1 MSYSRYNTT
10 TANKTTIRTPKD
22 YSPVTGIC
30 TVCIDQCPG
39 PCEIGRAAVIGP
51 EVLYPTERATSQ
63 AASEKDYPVDF
74 SHLNI
79 NGRCFGTFGTEPGR
93 LAYSHADL
101 SCEIGLGPDKIKLK
115 APYIFPAMAKL
126 NWQGYYGGAALSG
139 VMAVIGEDMPTTDPE
154 AVIQDGKVVELPRLK
169 QMHDAFYRLS
179 DGYGALFI
187 QANPDD
193 ERLQLLEYAIGTVGF
208 EAVEL
213 KMAQAAKGI
222 QGMGKVPSLEKAL
235 QLKQM
240 GYEIHPDPEDPKV
253 RKTCEDGTAEPFYKI
268 GKLPEWNEDSLK
280 KRVSDLRSLG
290 AKFVALKT
298 GPFRTADTARFMA
311 MASASGVDLVT
322 IDTAGGG
329 TGNSPIRMMN
339 EWGYPA
345 VYMQSNLNRIC
356 EKMKERHLPLPA
368 IAIAGGFAFEDQIFK
383 GLALGAPHTGIIG
396 IGRAAM
402 AAAMV
407 GETAGLQ
414 LQGKTADEIGE
425 LAVLKGRFGDAADA
439 IPSGA
444 LGVYN
449 FIQKTNTGLRQLMAL
464 CRTYTL
470 NQISNK
476 DLLALTQEAAR
487 ITGLPMATDQDWE
500 EVDEILERASE

>member
-1 MSYSRYNTT
+1 VSYSRYNSSTT
-10 TANKTTIRTPKD
+10 NKTTIRTPKD

-39 PCEIGRAAVIGP
+39 PCEIGQSAIKGP

-79 NGRCFGTFGTEPGR
+79 NGRCFGAFGTEPDQLG
-93 LAYSHADL
+93 YSHADL
-101 SCEIGLGPDKIKLK
+101 SCEIGMGQNKIKLK

-126 NWQGYYGGAALSG
+126 NWQGYYGGAALAG

-154 AVIQDGKVVELPRLK
+154 AVIQNGKVVDLPRLK
-169 QMHDAFYRLS
+169 KMHEAFYRYS
-179 DGYGALFI
+179 EGYGALFI

-193 ERLQLLEYAIGTVGF
+193 DRLQLLEYAITKVGF
-208 EAVEL
+208 NAVEL

-222 QGMGKVPSLEKAL
+222 QGMGKVPTLEKAL
-235 QLKQM
+235 ELKKM
-240 GYEIHPDPEDPKV
+240 GYDVQPDPEDAQVQQDCKN
-253 RKTCEDGTAEPFYKI
+253 GSAAPFYKI
-268 GKLPEWNEDSLK
+268 GRLPDWNEEWLI
-280 KRVSDLRSLG
+280 KRVKDLRSLG

-298 GPFRTADTARFMA
+298 GPFRTADTARFLI
-311 MASASGVDLVT
+311 MASKAGVDLVT
-322 IDTAGGG
+322 VDTAGGG

-345 VYMQSNLNRIC
+345 VYMQRNINEIC
-356 EKMKERHLPLPA
+356 EKMTGKGMPLPA

-383 GLALGAPHTGIIG
+383 GLALGSPHTNIIG

-407 GETAGLQ
+407 GETVGLKI
-414 LQGKTADEIGE
+414 QGLSADELGE
-425 LAVLKGRFGDAADA
+425 LAVLKGRFGKEAEKIPAGA
-439 IPSGA
+439 I
-444 LGVYN
+444 GVYN
-449 FIQKTNTGLRQLMAL
+449 YVQKTNTGLQQLMAL

-470 NQISNK
+470 DQISRK
-476 DLLALTQEAAR
+476 DLVPLTKEASR
-487 ITGLPMATDQDWE
+487 ITGIPYAADQDWE
-500 EVDEILERASE
+500 EVDEMLNQ